1 MRGRGFFGR
10 TFDFNRDGRLSPLER
25 MMDIAMYDMMSKES
39 RLSDAGLDRNELRHM
54 DKYERREVLR
64 NAGLDPYDYDD
75 FDF

>member
-1 MRGRGFFGR
+1 
-10 TFDFNRDGRLSPLER
+10 
-25 MMDIAMYDMMSKES
+25 
-39 RLSDAGLDRNELRHM
+39 M